1 MTREP
6 KFISEDDLDS
16 FEVWLKYQRVTPAN
30 PDELAEWRA
39 SFEEAKASKSAKVS
53 LMKLESRPMAPGEYR
68 YGVAVRDEDSNLWLT
83 LWVRRSP
90 RPEYFIMIPRGDRGW
105 NPHTSYHVDGRLHS
119 KSFRHIIGRVQ
130 KRQRLD
136 GTFRGTEH
144 LGGFGGHGP
153 KSVGAVCDPKSFSGI
168 LEVPPGILGPRDGTV
183 VVDLVE
189 PGREPEVPWANLVR
203 QQTFRDA
210 DPWVVIRVAKS

>member
-1 MTREP
+1 MRCSRSYDQRT

-16 FEVWLKYQRVTPAN
+16 FEIWLKYQRVNPTN

-39 SFEEAKASKSAKVS
+39 SFEEEKASKSAKVG

-68 YGVAVRDEDSNLWLT
+68 YGVAVRDEDANLWLT

-90 RPEYFIMIPRGDRGW
+90 KPDYFIMMPRGDRGW

-130 KRQRLD
+130 KRQVCMERS
-136 GTFRGTEH
+136 GEPNT
-144 LGGFGGHGP
+144 
-153 KSVGAVCDPKSFSGI
+153 SVA
-168 LEVPPGILGPRDGTV
+168 L
-183 VVDLVE
+183 VDTARKAL
-189 PGREPEVPWANLVR
+189 A
-203 QQTFRDA
+203 Q
-210 DPWVVIRVAKS
+210 